1 MESFEYFE
9 SFDSFDVSVLSSVL
23 ANIGVDV
30 VEERCRGGREALE
43 LGSRY
48 LTGGVGIEDAL
59 TAGTLTA
66 DEKSSTRFTSIMI
79 FSLWQE
85 SLGAF
90 EIFLGFLWR
99 VL

>member
-1 MESFEYFE
+1 MESLKSFE
-9 SFDSFDVSVLSSVL
+9 SFDSFDISVLSSVL
-23 ANIGVDV
+23 ANIGVDG
-30 VEERCRGGREALE
+30 VEDRCRGGREALE
-43 LGSRY
+43 LGSQY
-48 LTGGVGIEDAL
+48 LTGGVEIEDAL
-59 TAGTLTA
+59 TAGTLTG
-66 DEKSSTRFTSIMI
+66 DEKSSARFTSIII